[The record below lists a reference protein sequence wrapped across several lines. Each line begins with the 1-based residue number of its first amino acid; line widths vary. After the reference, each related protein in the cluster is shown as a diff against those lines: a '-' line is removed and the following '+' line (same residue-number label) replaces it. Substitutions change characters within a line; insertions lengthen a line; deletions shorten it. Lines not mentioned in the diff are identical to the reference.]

1 MGPRLLPLLE
11 VNVAYAK
18 SHRLCKEHE
27 ERVEKRRQLIVEF
40 YTDTTQAY
48 LKPNIAP
55 YLPPTSFLLELPFF
69 KTFLNDPKDTVT
81 SVPVETAT
89 NEIIHFVQ
97 SVIRDK
103 KRFLIK
109 LWAAAN
115 GNTDMVSPEQL
126 AHTDSPSVLDLATAV
141 FECKCNSR
149 NPYVMVG
156 WEEIGVHKPSCG
168 IKETK
173 ETSSGKPSVY
183 GNFDLQLQFRYSATA
198 RRVLEVLVKL
208 VNVDLQY
215 VRARDLDAMNTR
227 FICKTCPFHQKG
239 TAWGLHSMDWRQC
252 VRFSCDIRARVF
264 FLAYLSYFSRMTA
277 HPHTG
282 K

>member
-11 VNVAYAK
+11 QVIANAK

-27 ERVEKRRQLIVEF
+27 ERVEKRRQLVVEF
-40 YTDTTQAY
+40 YTDTAKAH

-55 YLPPTSFLLELPFF
+55 YLPDTSFLLELPFF
-69 KTFLNDPKDTVT
+69 KTFVNDPKDTVAN
-81 SVPVETAT
+81 VPVEIAT
-89 NEIIHFVQ
+89 NEIVHFVQ

-141 FECKCNSR
+141 FECKCTSR

-156 WEEIGVHKPSCG
+156 WEEIGVHKSSCG
-168 IKETK
+168 IKETSGGK
-173 ETSSGKPSVY
+173 SRTSSSSSDTV
-183 GNFDLQLQFRYSATA
+183 QLHGASSKYWRSSSTW
-198 RRVLEVLVKL
+198 
-208 VNVDLQY
+208 
-215 VRARDLDAMNTR
+215 
-227 FICKTCPFHQKG
+227 TCG
-239 TAWGLHSMDWRQC
+239 TFERGTSM
-252 VRFSCDIRARVF
+252 
-264 FLAYLSYFSRMTA
+264 L
-277 HPHTG
+277 
-282 K
+282 